1 MWLSVA
7 SQHFWF
13 NIQRT
18 GEKQLWVGAR
28 RYVGALQTLTLSLV
42 RQNGLGIQGF
52 LAIIALQTLMLS
64 LVLQNGF
71 GRQGFLLIFALEALS
86 LSLAHQ
92 NGFGMQ
98 TGGADNIRS

>member
-1 MWLSVA
+1 MVQAERVRLLSPMRGSLLQVNT
-7 SQHFWF
+7 SGSTSSVQVK
-13 NIQRT
+13 NNSGLVI
-18 GEKQLWVGAR
+18 GDE
-28 RYVGALQTLTLSLV
+28 VGALKTLTLSLV

-64 LVLQNGF
+64 L
-71 GRQGFLLIFALEALS
+71 LL
-86 LSLAHQ
+86 Q